1 MLSHNDLKKGTQFI
15 LDADPYEVLEYSFV
29 YKGRGSSI
37 VQTKIKDL
45 LTGNVLSRTFH
56 PGDQLEEAEIE
67 KVNVKFVYSHR
78 EKFVFSEEKNP
89 ADRFELAKEI
99 IGDSV
104 VFLKQNQTVTGI
116 KFKDKIINISLPVKV
131 HLEVKEAPPGIRGDR
146 AQGGTKIVTLE
157 TGAQINV
164 PLFIEAGDIIE
175 VNTEKGEYVRRV
187 E

>member
-1 MLSHNDLKKGTQFI
+1 MLSHNDLKKGVQFI
-15 LDADPYEVLEYSFV
+15 LDSVPCEVMEYSFV

-67 KVNVKFVYSHR
+67 KINVKFIYSHKG
-78 EKFVFSEEKNP
+78 KFVFSEEKDSP
-89 ADRFELAKEI
+89 SRLELTSKT

-104 VFLKQNQTVTGI
+104 IFLKQNQIVTGI
-116 KFKDKIINISLPVKV
+116 KFKDKIINISLPIKV
-131 HLEVKEAPPGIRGDR
+131 QLEVKEAPPGIRGDR

-157 TGAQINV
+157 TGAQISV
-164 PLFIEAGDIIE
+164 PLFVETGDVIE
-175 VNTEKGEYVRRV
+175 VNTEKGEYTRRV